1 MPRKHLTKKERQALL
16 RETIHVDGEPFT
28 TVKGLKFF
36 CNALIDDGSATLER
50 SMEALHLLNARQ
62 QKLQTLIPCSFCARK
77 IGLHMCS
84 GCFRTDNIRY
94 CSRECQLAAWPQH
107 KTVCASQHILEVE

>member
-16 RETIHVDGEPFT
+16 KETSCVDGEPFT
-28 TVKGLKFF
+28 TMKGLKIL

-50 SMEALHLLNARQ
+50 GMETLQSLNARER
-62 QKLQTLIPCSFCARK
+62 KPKTLIPCSFCAKK
-77 IGLHMCS
+77 IGLHRCAGCS
-84 GCFRTDNIRY
+84 RTESIRY

-107 KTVCASQHILEVE
+107 KAVCASSQILDAE